1 MRKWLIDIRNG
12 RTQAQIAKAAGI
24 TQQMYSF
31 IELGE
36 RRPSVEVAKKIAA
49 VMGFNWTRF
58 FDDEC
63 EAYERRN
70 KDAQT
75 QETEN
80 ADADNN

>member
-36 RRPSVEVAKKIAA
+36 RRPSVEVAKKIAS
-49 VMGFNWTRF
+49 VLGFDWTRF
-58 FDDEC
+58 YEDED
-63 EAYERRN
+63 EITKAG
-70 KDAQT
+70 
-75 QETEN
+75 TE
-80 ADADNN
+80 

>member
-12 RTQAQIAKAAGI
+12 RSQTQIAKEAGI

-49 VMGFNWTRF
+49 VMGFHWTRF
-58 FDDEC
+58 FEEED
-63 EAYERRN
+63 
-70 KDAQT
+70 K
-75 QETEN
+75 ETE
-80 ADADNN
+80 

>member
-49 VMGFNWTRF
+49 VMGFNWTLF
-58 FDDEC
+58 YEDED
-63 EAYERRN
+63 EPT
-70 KDAQT
+70 KT
-75 QETEN
+75 GTE
-80 ADADNN
+80 

>member
-36 RRPSVEVAKKIAA
+36 RRPSVEVAKKIAS
-49 VMGFNWTRF
+49 VLGFNWIRF
-58 FDDEC
+58 FEDEDDITKTC
-63 EAYERRN
+63 
-70 KDAQT
+70 
-75 QETEN
+75 TE
-80 ADADNN
+80 